1 MEAAGF
7 RAAGCLL
14 VQPVLWLAYAL
25 LCRDIEL
32 ACDERV
38 IRTMDES
45 AVKTYSTV
53 LLACSIPRKAV
64 ITCPLAFG
72 EVGVKERVRNA
83 LHYKKPAFWIVVA
96 SAVVCIVVAVCFLTN
111 PLRIPTPPDWS
122 VSIGNRSLMPM

>member
-1 MEAAGF
+1 MLVFRFWQIGTRWKPLGF
-7 RAAGCLL
+7 ALL
-14 VQPVLWLAYAL
+14 AVYWFNPVLWLAYTL

-64 ITCPLAFG
+64 ITCPLASSMS
-72 EVGVKERVRNA
+72 RQS
-83 LHYKKPAFWIVVA
+83 
-96 SAVVCIVVAVCFLTN
+96 SA
-111 PLRIPTPPDWS
+111 
-122 VSIGNRSLMPM
+122 

>member
-1 MEAAGF
+1 MEAAGLRGLGF
-7 RAAGCLL
+7 TGST
-14 VQPVLWLAYAL
+14 PVLWLAYTP

-53 LLACSIPRKAV
+53 LLACSMPRKAV

-72 EVGVKERVRNA
+72 EVGVGACEERVA
-83 LHYKKPAFWIVVA
+83 LQKPAFWVVA
-96 SAVVCIVVAVCFLTN
+96 ASVAVCVVVAVCFLTN
-111 PLRIPTPPDWS
+111 RNTK
-122 VSIGNRSLMPM
+122 R